1 MRLQNKMYVLGMHDD
16 IESYVCTK
24 LLQNTILHINFWKEY
39 NGGHNS
45 PRKLTKEKCT
55 SYILQLL
62 NQLIVEI

>member
-1 MRLQNKMYVLGMHDD
+1 MTLQNKMCVLRIHND

-24 LLQNTILHINFWKEY
+24 LPQNTILHINFWKEY

-45 PRKLTKEKCT
+45 SRKLTKEKCT